1 MRDFARLK
9 QDPCVQGRRSR
20 HFLVPQVKLRIFIYI
35 YIYFWHAAFPN
46 NNCLRYVSS
55 AAAPTAHTHSHV
67 ASQVVDGLYGAFIVE
82 DDVPDGATEQCFP
95 PNATTSSGAVCV
107 PTDKLQELNVV
118 LSDWWT
124 KDSRTQDAG
133 LGRVKFA
140 WIGALLKLCSLLC
153 YTCQYTVLCM
163 VCCKCMQTVLCCTT
177 GWWCD
182 A

>member
-1 MRDFARLK
+1 MCSRPTFQALFGTTGSAKACVFFFFWCACCLPFA
-9 QDPCVQGRRSR
+9 
-20 HFLVPQVKLRIFIYI
+20 
-35 YIYFWHAAFPN
+35 
-46 NNCLRYVSS
+46 NCLRYVSS
-55 AAAPTAHTHSHV
+55 AAAPAAHTHSHV

-82 DDVPDGATEQCFP
+82 DALPDGATEQCFP
-95 PNATTSSGAVCV
+95 PNATDTSSSAVCV
-107 PTDKLQELNVV
+107 PTDKLEELNVV

-153 YTCQYTVLCM
+153 YTCQACRQ
-163 VCCKCMQTVLCCTT
+163 CCVALGCC
-177 GWWCD
+177 CD